1 MPVVDVIKGIA
12 DQTNLLAL
20 NAAIEAL
27 SCLRHTHQAQCGQ
40 PKGFGPIDSEPGYV
54 QVFFVPA
61 TCFSRSAHRTKR
73 RLNGQKDLTPY
84 REPAIRGLFV
94 VRHSRC

>member
-1 MPVVDVIKGIA
+1 LPVVDVIKGIA

-40 PKGFGPIDSEPGYV
+40 PKGFGPIDREPGYV
-54 QVFFVPA
+54 QFFSFQRHAFHEVL
-61 TCFSRSAHRTKR
+61 TERSA
-73 RLNGQKDLTPY
+73 D
-84 REPAIRGLFV
+84 
-94 VRHSRC
+94 